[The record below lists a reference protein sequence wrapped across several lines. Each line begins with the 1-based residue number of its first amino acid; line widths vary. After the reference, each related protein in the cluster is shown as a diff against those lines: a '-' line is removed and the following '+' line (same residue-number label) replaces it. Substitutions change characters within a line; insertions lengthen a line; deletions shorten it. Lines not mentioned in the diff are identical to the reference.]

1 MKWMNCA
8 AGADNYPTDGIG
20 GVTATSSSS
29 LFADGKSLTDTVCV
43 VHGVTVNPGTAAGTV
58 TITSHDGSTR
68 PRSAIK
74 AAANASSFYIPIP
87 AMELE
92 GIKVVCAG
100 TACTAVV
107 DFDSGALCNY
117 TAS

>member
-20 GVTATSSSS
+20 GVSATSSASG
-29 LFADGKSLTDTVCV
+29 FADGKSWADTVCV

-58 TITSHDGSTR
+58 TITSHDGTTR

-74 AAANASSFYIPIP
+74 AVANGSSFYVPLP
-87 AMELE
+87 AVELE

-107 DFDSGALCNY
+107 DFESGALCSY
-117 TAS
+117 SAT